1 MKLVLSRGTFLEV
14 QRLRHHIPTVGGSG
28 LNSGRGTKIPQ
39 ATWATKKVCSEN
51 SWLQPSPFSIHSHP
65 LFSLTSSFISVCVC
79 MCTHV
84 HIFHQ
89 HFFFF
94 LQIQA
99 NTNAKHRLFSFLLGC
114 YTHSSIWT
122 SLFLLNNLSWRSF
135 HIDRYGIFSHSF
147 YLFWFKLQQNSEG
160 FSCCCCFFFV
170 FTIPQKS
177 CKDYFN
183 QNYNRHGV
191 LHFVSASCFV
201 LFVLLD

>member
-1 MKLVLSRGTFLEV
+1 MGDQKSVQWKLLVATLSFL
-14 QRLRHHIPTVGGSG
+14 
-28 LNSGRGTKIPQ
+28 
-39 ATWATKKVCSEN
+39 
-51 SWLQPSPFSIHSHP
+51 HSFP
-65 LFSLTSSFISVCVC
+65 SSFLSYILFYFCVCVYVYTC
-79 MCTHV
+79 AY
-84 HIFHQ
+84 FSPA
-89 HFFFF
+89 FFFF

-160 FSCCCCFFFV
+160 FSCCCFFFFV